1 MYATP
6 HRTYAEYVEQN
17 RWHALHGA
25 VLFAAAQQE
34 RGRNVDI
41 VVYGRDGTALT
52 GMIRDTAAMQ
62 YRLLHFLTPV
72 SYDAYLAALHSSV
85 PEIICIA
92 VPGAAGMEA
101 AIAAHELCPKASL
114 VWFAEDAAFGAQSYR
129 VDCRYLTAEPVN
141 EAVVAEAIRHCC
153 SVSGYADT
161 QGHQYVDN
169 VCLVCKQAGFAL
181 IKPSGSGSS
190 SDPYQLSCAEHL
202 YWLADLVNSGN
213 NSIPYVVLLYRSA

>member
-1 MYATP
+1 MYTAP
-6 HRTYAEYVEQN
+6 HRTCAEYVGQN

-25 VLFAAAQQE
+25 VLFVAAQQE
-34 RGRNVDI
+34 RGRHVDI
-41 VVYGRDGTALT
+41 IVYGRDDTALT

-62 YRLLHFLTPV
+62 YRLLHFLTPE
-72 SYDAYLAALHSSV
+72 SYDAYLAALRSSV

-101 AIAAHELCPKASL
+101 AIAAHELCPKAAL

-129 VDCRYLTAEPVN
+129 VDCRYFTAEPVN

-161 QGHQYVDN
+161 EFEEVE
-169 VCLVCKQAGFAL
+169 
-181 IKPSGSGSS
+181 I
-190 SDPYQLSCAEHL
+190 
-202 YWLADLVNSGN
+202 
-213 NSIPYVVLLYRSA
+213 